1 MIMMCCIH
9 QAHETNTCSRSTI
22 ESLEQDAKYIQSR
35 RQCADD
41 MMRTTS
47 SPTCLANSTE
57 EKEPLPIF
65 LTLIL
70 TYTSSTCQALVS
82 LNKCNFECHS

>member
-9 QAHETNTCSRSTI
+9 QAHETNACSRSTI

-35 RQCADD
+35 RQCVDD

-65 LTLIL
+65 LTL
-70 TYTSSTCQALVS
+70 SVS
-82 LNKCNFECHS
+82 KVVYLHTPPVPVKHWLA